1 MQDLEPRL
9 FDDDSDIQIRG
20 ARYEIVAGRA
30 AIENDRHEFV
40 TQQAMEFVGELA
52 KNFFALRVQHTRLA
66 ATEVSESIRPGKI
79 QVNAGGL
86 LLRNEVLYSRVTH
99 VFTEFLVALQFL
111 TVVRISKALP
121 FTEAALGRAGVFFP
135 LVGLLL
141 GAIIWV
147 LDRLLRPLIPVP
159 LLSVCLTAALAVLS
173 RGLHL
178 DGLADS
184 ADGLL
189 GSTDRQRSLEIM
201 KDSAIGTFGTLAVLA
216 ALLLKVRSLD
226 LLQGDYRSLAL
237 LLGPML
243 SRWACVVMAYTSRPA
258 RAEGLGAMFVRG
270 TQFREFAL
278 ASVFTLLVV
287 FSLMEVIGLMVFVPL
302 AGLIIGFTLYCNS
315 RLGGVTG
322 DTLGALGELVETA
335 ALCLFVLLEMALAKP

>member
-1 MQDLEPRL
+1 
-9 FDDDSDIQIRG
+9 
-20 ARYEIVAGRA
+20 
-30 AIENDRHEFV
+30 
-40 TQQAMEFVGELA
+40 
-52 KNFFALRVQHTRLA
+52 
-66 ATEVSESIRPGKI
+66 
-79 QVNAGGL
+79 
-86 LLRNEVLYSRVTH
+86 

-243 SRWACVVMAYTSRPA
+243 SRWACVVMVYTSRPA